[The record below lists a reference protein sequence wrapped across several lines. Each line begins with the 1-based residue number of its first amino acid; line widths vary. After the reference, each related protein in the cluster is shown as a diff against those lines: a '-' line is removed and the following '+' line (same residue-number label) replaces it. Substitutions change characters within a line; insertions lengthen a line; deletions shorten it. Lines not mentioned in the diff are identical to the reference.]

1 MIRIAHEGREGLTPP
16 VETAEL
22 LLHVPS
28 RSVTLLAAPRSPWA
42 ATRGRAGRERRARNA
57 RNASIA
63 GGGWAV
69 GRGVAASEG

>member
-57 RNASIA
+57 SIA
-63 GGGWAV
+63 GG
-69 GRGVAASEG
+69 RGVGGRWGGG

>member
-57 RNASIA
+57 SIA